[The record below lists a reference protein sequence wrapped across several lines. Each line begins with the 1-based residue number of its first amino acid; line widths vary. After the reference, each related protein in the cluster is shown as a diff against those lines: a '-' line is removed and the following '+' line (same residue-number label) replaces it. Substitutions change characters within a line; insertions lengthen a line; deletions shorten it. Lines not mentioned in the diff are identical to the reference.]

1 MQQPH
6 FFPETSLTP
15 AQGGTMT
22 WDEQALPL
30 DGPTG
35 DGQANERRGTEVLR
49 PAPSQ
54 TLRTQNN
61 LRNPE
66 DPRNDQ
72 RQEKA

>member
-1 MQQPH
+1 M
-6 FFPETSLTP
+6 
-15 AQGGTMT
+15 
-22 WDEQALPL
+22 

-49 PAPSQ
+49 PVPSQ